1 MEETFVRSL
10 KQINKYSDELTIEKE
25 IKLNCYHSYISSYFV
40 KSDLRL
46 KLLSINYIDIE
57 LNKILKLNTENN
69 ILIVKFEWWKVS
81 CQESLVGKPF
91 AVPILRILNQLF
103 YEDKIIKLRIL
114 NLIQFFQVYALEKN
128 TRYKMKYYHRYIKYK
143 NDFLTYILDIKTID
157 NRAYKALNY
166 ALLYKTYEKFNK
178 NKEKN
183 IFLKKS
189 KLYCKRPSSNVLI
202 LFLLNSKLNFNKL
215 LLLKQIFY
223 VKFRYW

>member
-1 MEETFVRSL
+1 MEETSVQSL

-25 IKLNCYHSYISSYFV
+25 IKLNCYHSYISSFFV

-46 KLLSINYIDIE
+46 KLLSIVYIDIE

-81 CQESLVGKPF
+81 CQESLAGKPF

-143 NDFLTYILDIKTID
+143 NDFLRYILDIKTID

-166 ALLYKTYEKFNK
+166 ALLYKAYEKFNK

-183 IFLKKS
+183 ICLYKA
-189 KLYCKRPSSNVLI
+189 KLNCKRPSTNILI

-215 LLLKQIFY
+215 LLLKQFFY